1 MRTKMLNLTRN
12 GILKAVSNMKEQF
25 LRNIYSYSAA
35 CVIVECMW
43 IFKMRWQKQIF
54 NVLIFSLKEIF

>member
-25 LRNIYSYSAA
+25 LRNIYIAIA
-35 CVIVECMW
+35 
-43 IFKMRWQKQIF
+43 RHA
-54 NVLIFSLKEIF
+54 